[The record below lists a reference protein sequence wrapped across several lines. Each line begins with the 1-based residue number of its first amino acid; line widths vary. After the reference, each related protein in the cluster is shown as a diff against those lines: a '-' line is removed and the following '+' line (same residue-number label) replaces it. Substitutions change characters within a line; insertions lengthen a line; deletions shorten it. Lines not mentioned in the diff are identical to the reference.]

1 MYVKFLGAALIV
13 AAAYLY
19 GCQVSFL
26 YSKRVRLLEEILM
39 ALEMFL
45 TEVNYGL
52 TPLPQAFSQLGKKV
66 QKPIGSLFCDAARC
80 MKQKRGLSAR
90 ECWEEA
96 LLKNASA
103 FDFNK
108 HQLDL
113 FQRLGGV
120 WGRGDREGQ
129 QKQIALM
136 QNLLRQAL
144 QEAQVEEQK
153 NVKVWR
159 YLGLIGGLTIVVFL
173 L

>member
-52 TPLPQAFSQLGKKV
+52 TPLPQAFSQLGKSSEAHRFLVLRCCKV
-66 QKPIGSLFCDAARC
+66 YEAEK
-80 MKQKRGLSAR
+80 GLSAR

-96 LLKNASA
+96 LLKMLLL

-159 YLGLIGGLTIVVFL
+159 YLVNRWFDNSGFSA
-173 L
+173 